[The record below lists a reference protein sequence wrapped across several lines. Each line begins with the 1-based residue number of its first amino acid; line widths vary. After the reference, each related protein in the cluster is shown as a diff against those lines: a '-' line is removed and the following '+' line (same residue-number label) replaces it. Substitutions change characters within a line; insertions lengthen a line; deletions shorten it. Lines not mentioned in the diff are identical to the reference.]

1 MRGEHHL
8 SIHLSFADV
17 IKCQTALMFAESGPE
32 VGMNGV
38 TLGADAELAL
48 SGARAAARDAEAERQ
63 KHHCNLIYHRR
74 RRHLRNSHTREG
86 WREDSG
92 ELRDLKGLQ
101 KLRQH
106 YSMMTTNYELG
117 SRWVNVLQNVLRSI
131 KL

>member
-1 MRGEHHL
+1 MCIGRGEHLL

-63 KHHCNLIYHRR
+63 KHHCNPIYHRR
-74 RRHLRNSHTREG
+74 RRHLRISHTRDG
-86 WREDSG
+86 WGVERQWGIVRS
-92 ELRDLKGLQ
+92 KGATEN
-101 KLRQH
+101 
-106 YSMMTTNYELG
+106 TTTLFH
-117 SRWVNVLQNVLRSI
+117 
-131 KL
+131 